1 MVQRENQL
9 TVLSGEAQP
18 DQQSKEDTD
27 TGSKSGS
34 FEIKKSDN
42 STLGMPEADAY
53 ENKKSIGCPHRD

>member
-1 MVQRENQL
+1 MVQRENQS
-9 TVLSGEAQP
+9 TVLNGEAQP

-42 STLGMPEADAY
+42 STWNA
-53 ENKKSIGCPHRD
+53 